1 MSGQGIYVTLNLVN
15 LDPNCAVSGISSSFI
30 SLPDSSE
37 SGSINFQMAGALNV
51 YSAIIPSTAEAVT
64 IGVCAAQDPIC
75 GGSYACTEV
84 IVYAN
89 TSNVIL
95 LDFGM
100 SADNDGD
107 GYTAETD
114 CDDTMASVNPGAQE
128 ICDDFLDNN
137 CNGEFNEGCGGGPI
151 DLDLDGF
158 ASSLDCNDMDAT
170 VNPGMPELCADNID
184 NNCNGVVDEEGC
196 VGNPFDCNPEILLI
210 TDSTS
215 FSNEPGIVWIL
226 NNFMDPSGSFTYS
239 WDFGDGNMSTDA
251 FPTNIYDLAGTY
263 TICLTVTGNGC
274 TGTTCITFTVTPEGD
289 FLPGGMPMTGFT
301 LNVVSAIPNNVANTI
316 ANAALEVYPNPIGEQ
331 STIRWSGMPNEQ
343 GSMEIISMEG
353 RVVYSTAIAS
363 LAGARSVQLPY
374 SELAGGV
381 YTVRLRSA
389 SGFSKTIQ
397 LIK

>member
-51 YSAIIPSTAEAVT
+51 YSAVIPSTAEAVV
-64 IGVCAAQDPIC
+64 IGVCAAQDPAC

-158 ASSLDCNDMDAT
+158 ASNLDCNDMDAT

-196 VGNPFDCNPEILLI
+196 VGNPFECNPEILLI

-226 NNFMDPSGSFTYS
+226 NNFMDPAGSFTYS
-239 WDFGDGNMSTDA
+239 WDFGDGNTSSEP
-251 FPTNIYDLAGTY
+251 FPTNIYELEGTY

-301 LNVVSAIPNNVANTI
+301 LNVVSATPTNVEEVSTEAI
-316 ANAALEVYPNPIGEQ
+316 LEAYPCPFRDELTLSIQ
-331 STIRWSGMPNEQ
+331 
-343 GSMEIISMEG
+343 
-353 RVVYSTAIAS
+353 
-363 LAGARSVQLPY
+363 
-374 SELAGGV
+374 SELAGNAVVSCYDMTGSLIAHEQFAV
-381 YTVRLRSA
+381 SNQRNTYSLATDSWSSGAYTIVVSTP
-389 SGFSKTIQ
+389 SGTIRRVVM
-397 LIK
+397 K